1 MITVDNLNG
10 NIQEIIRTNSG
21 HIFVD
26 TENNILNLK
35 ILNEKY
41 NNEEFLQLC
50 TVLKE
55 FFKQSYENKNK
66 FYLVFD
72 VRIIGLYPL
81 GCYDKIKKT
90 LEELSNVIPYV
101 LHSTCVVVDKTFVS
115 QILKFFFSIYKPL
128 RPAKIVNEYNEIP
141 DFFNANINNK
151 DF

>member
-1 MITVDNLNG
+1 MITVDNLNV
-10 NIQEIIRTNSG
+10 NTQEIIRTNSG
-21 HIFVD
+21 HMFVD

-81 GCYDKIKKT
+81 SCYDKIKKT
-90 LEELSNVIPYV
+90 LEELSKIIPFV

-151 DF
+151 EI

>member
-66 FYLVFD
+66 FYLIFD

-128 RPAKIVNEYNEIP
+128 RPAKIVNEYAEIP
-141 DFFNANINNK
+141 DFFNTNINNK
-151 DF
+151 QF